1 MSHQLPLALRLRHAP
16 RLADFIVGDNA
27 AVLATLQRLLT
38 PSGERLVFLAG
49 PSGSGRTHLLSGLC
63 AAGAPHGLQCA
74 YVPLNEHA
82 ALDPALLQ
90 DLENLHL
97 VAIDDVM
104 RVAGHDAWEQALF
117 SLFNRCRESGTRL
130 LFSADC
136 GPAALPLG
144 LPDLRTRL
152 AWGLT
157 LAIAPLD
164 DAGRQELLQAL
175 AARRGLEL
183 PIEVARYLLE
193 RAPRHPKDL
202 VSLIDALDRAS
213 LAEQRRLTVPFVRE
227 HLPRT

>member
-1 MSHQLPLALRLRHAP
+1 
-16 RLADFIVGDNA
+16 
-27 AVLATLQRLLT
+27 
-38 PSGERLVFLAG
+38 
-49 PSGSGRTHLLSGLC
+49 
-63 AAGAPHGLQCA
+63 
-74 YVPLNEHA
+74 
-82 ALDPALLQ
+82 
-90 DLENLHL
+90 
-97 VAIDDVM
+97 
-104 RVAGHDAWEQALF
+104 
-117 SLFNRCRESGTRL
+117 

>member
-1 MSHQLPLALRLRHAP
+1 VSHQLPLELRLRHAP
-16 RLADFIVGDNA
+16 RLTDFILGDNA
-27 AVLATLQRLLT
+27 AVLATLHGLLT

-49 PSGSGRTHLLSGLC
+49 PSGSGRTHLLSGIC
-63 AAGAPHGLQCA
+63 AAGEKRGLQCA
-74 YVPLNEHA
+74 YVPLGEHR

-90 DLENLHL
+90 GLETLDL
-97 VAIDDVM
+97 VAVDDVM
-104 RVAGHDAWEQALF
+104 QVGGQMAWEQALF
-117 SLFNRCRESGTRL
+117 VLFNRCRETGTRL
-130 LFSADC
+130 LFSADR
-136 GPAALPLG
+136 GPAALDLA

-164 DAGRQELLQAL
+164 DAGRRDLLQDL

-183 PIEVARYLLE
+183 PAEVARYLLE

-202 VSLIDALDRAS
+202 VALIDTLDQAS

-227 HLPRT
+227 RLSLV